1 MVFGGERGIK
11 MKILGFLAV
20 SVLRFSTYQIAIKKA
35 HRHFSWPDIWEP
47 IFNAMDT
54 WYSEAQ

>member
-1 MVFGGERGIK
+1 